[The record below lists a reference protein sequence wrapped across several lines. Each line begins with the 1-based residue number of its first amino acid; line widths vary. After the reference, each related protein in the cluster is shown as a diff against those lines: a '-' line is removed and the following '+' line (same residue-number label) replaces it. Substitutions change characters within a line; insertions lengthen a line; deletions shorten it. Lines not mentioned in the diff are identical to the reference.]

1 MSRTVRSVVIV
12 FAVVLVCAVGAG
24 SAAAQSMSKHACVDA
39 HSRGQDARDQG
50 RVTFARKLFLSCAQ
64 ASCPVAVQN
73 DCARLADDLSAL
85 QPSVSFIAR
94 DDSGADLPDTSV
106 YVDGLLVATRL
117 DGKPHEVDPGSHTV
131 RFSHAGRDETVTIV
145 IGSGEKGR
153 AVVARFPAPA
163 TPRASGAA
171 RVTPR
176 PTTAVRAM
184 TPPPRRTVT
193 VTTRSGGAVALAV
206 VGGFVAAAGA
216 GVILY
221 GTSQIPA
228 ECDLAT
234 NRCAAPAGDPVFE
247 RARRGAEKV
256 NIGIAVGS
264 AGAAA
269 LLGGLVWYATSSTTR
284 TEQRE
289 QRAVAPWVSGDGA
302 GLAFGG
308 RF

>member
-1 MSRTVRSVVIV
+1 MSRSIASVVIV
-12 FAVVLVCAVGAG
+12 FAVLAAAG

-85 QPSVSFIAR
+85 QPSVSFVAR
-94 DDSGADLPDTSV
+94 DDSGTDLPDTSV

-131 RFSHAGRDETVTIV
+131 RFSHRGRDETVTVV

-163 TPRASGAA
+163 TPRASGIA

-176 PTTAVRAM
+176 
-184 TPPPRRTVT
+184 TPAHRPPVQSPRRTYT

-216 GVILY
+216 GIILY
-221 GTSQIPA
+221 GTSQIPDV
-228 ECDLAT
+228 CDLAT

-264 AGAAA
+264 AGVAA
-269 LLGGLVWYATSSTTR
+269 LIGGLVWYASSSTTR
-284 TEQRE
+284 TELRE

-302 GLAFGG
+302 GVAFGG